1 MRVLS
6 IALASALALGL
17 PTASQAQS
25 RYVHANNSAY
35 DTLDPHTVFD
45 VARVAT
51 RLNFYDG
58 LYRWVDNPPQLIP
71 WLALDHS
78 VSDDGLT
85 WTFNLREDVAFHDGS
100 LMTADDVVY
109 SMERMLALASGAGAL
124 FQPTIEPGMTKA
136 LDEHTVSFTLKE
148 PSAIFG
154 SLVPDILVVNS
165 DVVKENEVDGDW
177 GQQYLTDNIAGSGSY
192 MLQRYDPAIGFIG
205 ERNPDH
211 FAGWGEKY
219 YDEIEFRTVLETNTR
234 IQGLMRG
241 DYQGLDGYLAPDQ
254 VERLR
259 TDEDVK
265 ILEEESMRVYH
276 IAMHNGRPP
285 LDDKNF
291 RMAMEHAFDY
301 EGYID
306 GIMQGTVTRNPT
318 IVPGNL
324 WGVPDVEG
332 YDFDLEKAEE
342 YLDAYK
348 AEHGDEIRTLKIGT
362 LAGFAETEQTA
373 ALMQN
378 GLAQLGI
385 DVEIESAPWPVIS
398 SNMRNPETMPD
409 MVPVLEEHLLRRP
422 EQLDRR
428 AVRIALRAHPQC
440 LGLPQS
446 RGGQAAGA
454 GAAHHRPG
462 GARASLQGGDA
473 DGLRRR
479 RWDLDLQHQVVRT
492 LRDQRRRHP
501 LLSCRQRPGHA
512 VGLSRRRVIRAM
524 PAAPR
529 RGLLLIEGSA
539 PCAAWKSSSPGSS
552 GSFRRFWG

>member
-1 MRVLS
+1 MRAFT
-6 IALASALALGL
+6 IALGASLSFGL
-17 PTASQAQS
+17 PATGQAQD

-78 VSDDGLT
+78 VSEDGLT

-124 FQPTIEPGMTKA
+124 FQPMLEPGSTKA
-136 LDEHTVSFTLKE
+136 VDEHTVSFTLNE

-154 SLVPDILVVNS
+154 SVVPDILVVNA

-177 GQQYLTDNIAGSGSY
+177 GAEYLTDNVAGSGSY

-205 ERNPDH
+205 ERNGDH

-259 TDEDVK
+259 SDEDVK

-291 RMAMEHAFDY
+291 RMAMQHAFDY
-301 EGYID
+301 QGYIEE
-306 GIMQGTVTRNPT
+306 IMQGTVTRNPT

-332 YDFDLEKAEE
+332 YEFDLEKAQE

-348 AEHGDEIRTLKIGT
+348 EEHGDDIRTLKIGT
-362 LAGFAETEQTA
+362 LAGFAETEQAA

-378 GLAQLGI
+378 GLAQIGV

-409 MVPVLEEHLLRRP
+409 MVPYWKSTYYADPNNWIGEQYGSRYAPTRNVSDYHNPAVDALLEQALQTTDQEER
-422 EQLDRR
+422 DRLYKE
-428 AVRIALRAHPQC
+428 ATQIVYDD
-440 LGLPQS
+440 
-446 RGGQAAGA
+446 AAGIWIYNTKWY
-454 GAAHHRPG
+454 GPYAADVEGIRFSPVG
-462 GARASLQGGDA
+462 NGQDM
-473 DGLRRR
+473 
-479 RWDLDLQHQVVRT
+479 RW
-492 LRDQRRRHP
+492 
-501 LLSCRQRPGHA
+501 A
-512 VGLSRRRVIRAM
+512 Y
-524 PAAPR
+524 PA
-529 RGLLLIEGSA
+529 EN
-539 PCAAWKSSSPGSS
+539 
-552 GSFRRFWG
+552 